1 MVMRKIF
8 IVLFCSVSFLLSV
21 EQVLADDFDQ
31 QVKDSRQLIK
41 SLADEL
47 KSTLQSSMKKDGPV
61 KSIEVCQVQAPLI
74 AGRLSAE
81 DVSVSRTSLKT
92 RNSGNQPDDWER
104 SVLIEFEKRK
114 KQGELLQDMDFYEVS
129 QVDGKQ
135 VFRYMKAI
143 PTGDVCLKC
152 HGSNIATPLAEKI
165 KSLYPDDRATGFSK
179 GDIRGAF
186 SVTQKL
192 P

>member
-1 MVMRKIF
+1 MLKKF
-8 IVLFCSVSFLLSV
+8 IIIISFVFFHISAG
-21 EQVLADDFDQ
+21 LAVAGDYDQ
-31 QVKDSRQLIK
+31 QLQDSRQLIK

-74 AGRLSAE
+74 ANRLSAE
-81 DVSVSRTSLKT
+81 NISVSRTSLKT
-92 RNSGNQPDDWER
+92 RNSGNQSDEWER

-114 KQGELLQDMDFYEVS
+114 KQGEPLQSMDFFEVS
-129 QVDGKQ
+129 NVDGNQ

-143 PTGDVCLKC
+143 PTAEVCLKC
-152 HGSNIATPLAEKI
+152 HGSDIAPPLAEKI
-165 KSLYPDDRATGFSK
+165 QSLYPDDKATGFSK

-186 SVTQKL
+186 SVIQNL